1 MNRLQKIALFNLGV
15 AMTGLGLQ
23 LIQFLISEFLITR
36 LIASSVTFI
45 LCSFLVASCIF
56 RGKIAKQG
64 GPHYDERDSYIH
76 KRAALAGFIT
86 FFLVLF
92 LEVMISLSVVGFDS
106 SITIGWIFTIFI
118 LAALSIFFVE
128 SVTILIQYG
137 RIDKGEKP

>member
-23 LIQFLISEFLITR
+23 LIQFLISDLLVTR

-45 LCSFLVASCIF
+45 LCSFLVASYIF
-56 RGKIAKQG
+56 RAKVAKRG
-64 GPHYDERDSYIH
+64 GLHYDERDSYIH

-92 LEVMISLSVVGFDS
+92 LEVMISLSIFGFGS
-106 SITIGWIFTIFI
+106 SITIGWVFTIFI

-137 RIDKGEKP
+137 REGKGEKS